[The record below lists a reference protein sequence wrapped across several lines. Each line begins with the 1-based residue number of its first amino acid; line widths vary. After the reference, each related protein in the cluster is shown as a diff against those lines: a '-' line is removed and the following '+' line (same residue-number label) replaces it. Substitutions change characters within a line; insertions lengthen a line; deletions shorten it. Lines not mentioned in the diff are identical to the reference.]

1 MVMTKINERQ
11 KERGRLKKINGANI
25 LIDQVGSEKIKKKY
39 IVPSEVTMVNNQGTK
54 I

>member
-1 MVMTKINERQ
+1 MRGRR
-11 KERGRLKKINGANI
+11 RGRLKKRNGANI
-25 LIDQVGSEKIKKKY
+25 LIDQMGSEKIKKKY